1 MAITTTG
8 LLPAPVQQSFS
19 EKLLAVQ
26 TPNLIHAIPAMKKQ
40 LMRNGGRTIRFR
52 RYDKL
57 PTSPVPLGNS
67 GAPISPTTLSAVDI
81 DATMSFYGKQKAI
94 DRKSVV

>member
-1 MAITTTG
+1 MA
-8 LLPAPVQQSFS
+8 V
-19 EKLLAVQ
+19 K
-26 TPNLIHAIPAMKKQ
+26 TPNLIHRIPAMKKQ

-57 PTSPVPLGNS
+57 PTAPIPLGNS

-81 DATMSFYGKQKAI
+81 DATMSFYGQFVAYVIGHVKSSLIDLKA
-94 DRKSVV
+94 VVAIS